1 MSNIIKIDNKYYDFG
16 TKNLSFLET
25 AKELKTIGI
34 SNYFFMLEVKHP
46 EFGVQDL
53 DAHDTNLK
61 SEDACRIIVECKDN
75 PWYFF
80 REVARVPVS
89 GAGSV
94 PAILLRPSAAAIWC
108 FMHSIDFLLCQPRQT
123 YKSTWCTII
132 LEYMFLFEYNN
143 VTIPLLHLKLDRALK
158 STEQLRDYI
167 CALPQY
173 MNPWSDRNKLPGL
186 KSIKY
191 DAHNTSIIPIAS
203 ADSEVKA
210 GDLLRGLTL
219 LGAMFE
225 EYEYLHHFM
234 SIMEGGTPA
243 IISGREIGRK
253 FGVHTCCMYLSTP
266 GNLETDEGRQSK
278 RMIDMTPVFTEQM
291 YDLTE
296 NELKDFFSGMTH
308 VNSNGEAEQVTSLY
322 IEFNYKQCR
331 KDDKWLKEQYQEAV
345 RKNKIEE
352 YKRGVLLQRYA
363 GDKSVLFDAN
373 DLEYIKNHVRQ
384 PDHVIFLLKKYNLYC
399 YNHEITSFDLN
410 SNTPYFDTQIPYLIG
425 NDVAAGGEGDNTTFI
440 IINPYTLEIC
450 GELISPYMGT
460 LDHMRVI
467 IELAKLIPRGIF
479 CLETNSVG
487 KALVDFVQESNLESR
502 FYYDPKLDITK
513 NAVMKDDDISVIM
526 KNKARQKKYI
536 GTYVTPKVRE
546 TMMKL
551 LIRNVKE
558 FRHLINSKYLVQDVL
573 NLVRGKN
580 DKIQAADGEHDDM
593 VMAYCHVIYVLQYG
607 ADLLRFG
614 IDKKKCTYEK
624 VYEEIRNYEEHIA
637 EETVNNVV
645 PYKNPNA
652 FENQLLNDLI
662 SGGSNMNEYADGGV
676 DVYGYSHDQYNRDTV
691 GNIQNQQQHPTDV
704 LDASD
709 YAFFNAVNSLLF

>member
-1 MSNIIKIDNKYYDFG
+1 MSNIVKIENKYYDFD
-16 TKNLSFLET
+16 TKNKSFLIT
-25 AKELKTIGI
+25 ARELKTVGI
-34 SNYFFMLEVKHP
+34 KNYFFMLEVKHP
-46 EFGVQDL
+46 ELGVQDL
-53 DAHDTNLK
+53 DPFDENISPENAG
-61 SEDACRIIVECKDN
+61 RIIIECKQN

-94 PAILLRPSAAAIWC
+94 PAILLRPSTAAIWC
-108 FMHSIDFLLCQPRQT
+108 FLHSIDFLLCQPRQT

-143 VTIPLLHLKLDRALK
+143 VSIPLLHLKLERALK

-167 CALPQY
+167 CTLPKY
-173 MNPWSDRNKLPGL
+173 MNPWSNKPKLPGL
-186 KSIKY
+186 KSLKY
-191 DAHNTSIIPIAS
+191 DPHLTSIIPIAS

-210 GDLLRGLTL
+210 GDLLRGLTV

-266 GNLETDEGRQSK
+266 GNLETDEGRQAK
-278 RMIDMTPVFTEQM
+278 RMIDMTPVFNEQM

-296 NELKDFFSGMTH
+296 EELIEFFSGMTH
-308 VNSNGEAEQVTSLY
+308 VNSNGDAEQVTSLY

-331 KDDKWLKEQYQEAV
+331 KDDKWLREQYQEAV
-345 RKNKIEE
+345 KKNKIEE

-363 GDKSVLFDAN
+363 GDRSVLFEER
-373 DLEYIKNHVRQ
+373 DLEYIRNNVRE
-384 PDHVIFLLKKYNLYC
+384 PDHIIFLLKKYNLYC

-425 NDVAAGGEGDNTTFI
+425 NDVAAGGDGDSTTFI
-440 IINPYTLEIC
+440 IVHPYTLEIC
-450 GELISPYMGT
+450 GELTSPYMGT

-467 IELAKLIPRGIF
+467 IELAKLIPRAIF

-487 KALVDFVQESNLESR
+487 KALVDFVQESNLEHR
-502 FYYDPKLDITK
+502 FYYDPQLDITK
-513 NAVMKDDDISVIM
+513 NAIMKEDNMSAIM
-526 KNKARQKKYI
+526 KNKAKQKKYI
-536 GTYVTPKVRE
+536 GTYVTSKVRE

-558 FRHLINSKYLVQDVL
+558 YRHLINSKYLVQDIL
-573 NLVRGKN
+573 NLVRAKN
-580 DKIQAADGEHDDM
+580 GKIQAADGEHDDM
-593 VMAYCHVIYVLQYG
+593 VMAYCHVIYILQYG
-607 ADLLRFG
+607 AELLRFG
-614 IDKKKCTYEK
+614 IDKKKCTFAK
-624 VYEEIRNYEEHIA
+624 VYEEIRGYEEHVA
-637 EETVNNVV
+637 EETIDNMI
-645 PYKNPNA
+645 PYKNPDA
-652 FENQLLNDLI
+652 FEHQLRDDRI
-662 SGGSNMNEYADGGV
+662 SGGSNAVEYVNGGV
-676 DVYGYSHDQYNRDTV
+676 DVYGYTRDQYNRDM
-691 GNIQNQQQHPTDV
+691 NRSIQNNQQHPTDV
-704 LDASD
+704 LDADD
-709 YAFFNAVNSLLF
+709 YASLTSINDMLF